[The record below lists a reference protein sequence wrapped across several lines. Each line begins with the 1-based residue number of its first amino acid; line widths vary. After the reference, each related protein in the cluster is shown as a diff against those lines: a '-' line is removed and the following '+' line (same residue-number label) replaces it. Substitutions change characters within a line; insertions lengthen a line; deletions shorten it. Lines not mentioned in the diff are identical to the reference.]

1 MSQQDEKKTE
11 AKDEENS
18 GTALLNNAYKAGM
31 GAAETMHRTA
41 IEIPLG
47 ILEQLGLEQS
57 KVTALRSKSKELL
70 DELYGAIDSVAS
82 KSGIVGK
89 QLKSDDDSV
98 DK

>member
-1 MSQQDEKKTE
+1 MNDKADKKPDNGDEK
-11 AKDEENS
+11 
-18 GTALLNNAYKAGM
+18 TAASLLNNAYKAGM

-41 IEIPLG
+41 VEIPLG

-82 KSGIVGK
+82 KSGVVGK
-89 QLKSDDDSV
+89 QLKTEDDS
-98 DK
+98 KK